1 MKIIIEQDEAQTLRD
16 IARSHEVDEE
26 KLWDLYQA
34 IMKSNYFEDLCDIA
48 RENEEELKGVYEWKN

>member
-26 KLWDLYQA
+26 KLWELYQE
-34 IMKSNYFEDLCDIA
+34 IMKRNYFEDLCDII
-48 RENEEELKGVYEWKN
+48 RENENELKGE

>member
-26 KLWDLYQA
+26 KLWDLYQE
-34 IMKSNYFEDLCDIA
+34 IMENNFFEDLCDIA
-48 RENEEELKGVYEWKN
+48 RENENELKGE